1 MSEPTM
7 VDSSFILSGFGDEI
21 ASELEEQLAAL
32 QSLGINYIELRGIWG
47 KNIAE
52 LDEGELRRLQQELR
66 ASGMR
71 VSSIASPIGKTPID
85 LPFAPQLELFRR
97 ILHIASAVG
106 APFVRIFSFYLPEAS
121 SQALRPVVLE
131 RLSQLVQE
139 AESWPV
145 TLLHENEKGIY
156 GETPERCADI
166 LTAIDSPKL
175 MALFDPANFVQVGV
189 DRPFDRAWPLYGQKI
204 RYVHVKDAKAGSG
217 EVVVAGAGDGQVRE
231 LLRALRRQGPIT
243 LSLEPHLALG
253 GLASGFSG
261 KQLFSQALNA
271 LQELLKSL

>member
-21 ASELEEQLAAL
+21 SSELEEQLAAL

>member
-1 MSEPTM
+1 MSEPAV
-7 VDSSFILSGFGDEI
+7 VDSSFVFSGFGDEI

-47 KNIAE
+47 KNIAD
-52 LDEGELRRLQQELR
+52 LDEEELRRLQQGLR

-175 MALFDPANFVQVGV
+175 MALFDPANFVQVDV
-189 DRPFDRAWPLYGQKI
+189 ERPFDRAWPLYGQKI
-204 RYVHVKDAKAGSG
+204 RYVHVKDAKLGSG

-231 LLRALRRQGPIT
+231 LLRALRGRGPIT

-261 KQLFSQALNA
+261 KQLFSQALDA